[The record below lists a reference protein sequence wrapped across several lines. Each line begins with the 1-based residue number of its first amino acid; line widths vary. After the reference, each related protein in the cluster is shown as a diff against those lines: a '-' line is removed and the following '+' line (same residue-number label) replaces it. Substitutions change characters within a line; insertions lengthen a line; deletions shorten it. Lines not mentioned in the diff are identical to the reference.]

1 MLAAHRAGLKRV
13 IIPQRN
19 EKDLEEIAAH
29 VRQDLTF
36 VLAACL
42 DEVLNAAF
50 DGGFAAKARLEHL
63 NSKL

>member
-1 MLAAHRAGLKRV
+1 MLAAHRAGLKR
-13 IIPQRN
+13 IILPQRN
-19 EKDLEEIAAH
+19 EKDLEEIAAP
-29 VRQDLTF
+29 VRQELSF

-50 DGGFAAKARLEHL
+50 DGGFAVKAGLEHL

>member
-1 MLAAHRAGLKRV
+1 MLAAHRAGLKRI

-50 DGGFAAKARLEHL
+50 DGGFAVKASLGHF